1 MSFLTY
7 ESKRFVLTAECKIS
21 AFLAKKFKSFWT
33 MELLR
38 KKLEKRD
45 NLLCREAKFCMN
57 KVVDWQRR
65 AQKCIVAHS
74 NYEQLK
80 KAMDTKEKQNA
91 DIHSRKNNRRQKLQ
105 KKVQKS

>member
-1 MSFLTY
+1 MDIKFL

-65 AQKCIVAHS
+65 AQKCIVAKLEKLLS
-74 NYEQLK
+74 LC
-80 KAMDTKEKQNA
+80 KEYKGG
-91 DIHSRKNNRRQKLQ
+91 
-105 KKVQKS
+105 